1 MILVVLISSVFV
13 ACSSGPLTEK
23 DNNTTVEYALD
34 TPFQIRLKGSAS
46 DGDSWKL
53 VSDNKPSIVLNST
66 NTSEEANEAF
76 QTFDFTVK
84 GIGEETIR
92 LVYPN
97 EQEPQRQFE
106 IKVICGTMGRILS
119 D

>member
-1 MILVVLISSVFV
+1 MILVVLLSSLFV

-23 DNNTTVEYALD
+23 DNKTTVEYALD
-34 TPFQIRLKGSAS
+34 TPFQIRLKDGGS
-46 DGDSWKL
+46 DGGSWKL
-53 VSDNKPSIVLNST
+53 VSDNEPSIVLNNST
-66 NTSEEANEAF
+66 DSAKANGAF

-97 EQEPQRQFE
+97 EQDPQKQFE